1 MYLIAGTED
10 PVGMYGKG
18 VKTVYDKFLQT
29 GHNNVSIK
37 LYDGLRHE
45 IHNEDERFTVY
56 ADIAD
61 WCDSLIG

>member
-10 PVGMYGKG
+10 PVGTFGKG
-18 VKTVYDKFLQT
+18 VKTVYDKLKST
-29 GHNNVSIK
+29 GHSNVDIK

-56 ADIAD
+56 SDIIR
-61 WCDSLIG
+61 WCDSVID